1 MTGLPPEEFHSRVK
15 KLREIMDEEKVDI
28 FLIYGDEYR
37 RENLRYVSN
46 YWPIFERGMLAVAIE
61 SDPVLLVAP
70 ECQHYAREMSVWKDI
85 RMIHEMEMAYVPEH
99 VGFSSDTVFST
110 LNQIFLDMLKGRKP
124 RRIRVCGVDAM
135 SVLTYDAIKSAS
147 PEAEIINSDQILYKM
162 RLIKSQAEIEMLKRA
177 WEICDIGYK
186 AILDADLIG
195 LTEIQA
201 AAIGEKAARD
211 AGTEHIVFSIFA
223 SGERTNSVIGRPNEK
238 IIFDGEMIMSSL
250 AIQYHGY
257 IASNAWPFVAG
268 KKYSMEQRKLIEHL
282 IKAESIA
289 VKNIKNGA
297 VAGEIVGKI
306 KEYFKANGLEKYDL
320 YPPIH
325 GNGLAEAESPY
336 PDEHS
341 TYAFETGMGVNM
353 DVSLFGIPGVGS
365 NRIEEGFIV
374 SDDGVIV
381 LSKLINRLREEFLAD
396 LNG

>member
-211 AGTEHIVFSIFA
+211 AGAEHIVFSIFA

-238 IIFDGEMIMSSL
+238 IIFDEEMIMSSL

-268 KKYSMEQRKLIEHL
+268 KKYSMKQRKLIEHL

-289 VKNIKNGA
+289 VKNIRNGA
-297 VAGEIVGKI
+297 VAGEVVGKI

>member
-268 KKYSMEQRKLIEHL
+268 KKYSMKQRKLIEHL

-289 VKNIKNGA
+289 VKNIRNGA
-297 VAGEIVGKI
+297 VAGEVVGKI

>member
-238 IIFDGEMIMSSL
+238 IIFDEEMIMSSL

-268 KKYSMEQRKLIEHL
+268 KKYSMKQRKLIEHL

-289 VKNIKNGA
+289 VKNIRNGA
-297 VAGEIVGKI
+297 VAGEVVGKI